1 MKKSLVA
8 LTAVLTMG
16 ICCSS
21 ALASD
26 IDASLKVGYN
36 LASSSE
42 SKVIITGEAPN
53 VTITTPATGGG
64 GLSITANVN
73 ANIMDNL
80 GVSASVT
87 GDYMSKKI
95 ESDQPEQRVAVTP
108 TLVESFKKW
117 TLSGDLLVNYSFIN
131 SIEGLN
137 AGIQG
142 GVNFVSTNV
151 GDALIKKNMSNAT
164 AEKIKEKSNASGGA
178 VVVGAFADY
187 KINGKMN
194 VSADGYVGL
203 LKFGKVINPL
213 SNYKVNAE
221 FNYAINNDLDITGG
235 ITFASNVLSTEVNV
249 SNIDSENIK
258 TTVEY
263 TYKQI
268 TPSIGVSYNF

>member
-1 MKKSLVA
+1 MIINLQLSGGKTNEKV
-8 LTAVLTMG
+8 TGCTH
-16 ICCSS
+16 SS
-21 ALASD
+21 TYDGHMLLIS
-26 IDASLKVGYN
+26 IGKRYRCSLKVGYN

-151 GDALIKKNMSNAT
+151 GDAI
-164 AEKIKEKSNASGGA
+164 
-178 VVVGAFADY
+178 
-187 KINGKMN
+187 
-194 VSADGYVGL
+194 
-203 LKFGKVINPL
+203 
-213 SNYKVNAE
+213 
-221 FNYAINNDLDITGG
+221 
-235 ITFASNVLSTEVNV
+235 
-249 SNIDSENIK
+249 
-258 TTVEY
+258 
-263 TYKQI
+263 
-268 TPSIGVSYNF
+268 

>member
-80 GVSASVT
+80 GVSA
-87 GDYMSKKI
+87 
-95 ESDQPEQRVAVTP
+95 
-108 TLVESFKKW
+108 
-117 TLSGDLLVNYSFIN
+117 
-131 SIEGLN
+131 
-137 AGIQG
+137 
-142 GVNFVSTNV
+142 
-151 GDALIKKNMSNAT
+151 
-164 AEKIKEKSNASGGA
+164 
-178 VVVGAFADY
+178 
-187 KINGKMN
+187 
-194 VSADGYVGL
+194 
-203 LKFGKVINPL
+203 
-213 SNYKVNAE
+213 
-221 FNYAINNDLDITGG
+221 
-235 ITFASNVLSTEVNV
+235 
-249 SNIDSENIK
+249 
-258 TTVEY
+258 
-263 TYKQI
+263 
-268 TPSIGVSYNF
+268 